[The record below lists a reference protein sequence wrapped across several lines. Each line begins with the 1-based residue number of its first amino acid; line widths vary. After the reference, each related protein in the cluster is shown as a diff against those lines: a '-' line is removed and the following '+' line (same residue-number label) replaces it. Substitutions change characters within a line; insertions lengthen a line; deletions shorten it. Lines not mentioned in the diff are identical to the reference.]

1 VDKASSLLEPE
12 ETVDETAGPPN
23 TSYRAPLRPIESGVF
38 PGARAKVNDDSLVGS
53 LQGAL
58 TAASRGEAGL
68 TSLHRSLRDASRAL
82 TASRHAHQALTEE
95 LREMYRALTEMSA
108 EKAAVERYAALL
120 TQERDAALDA
130 AEEARREA
138 KRDRDFLV
146 REQDRFIQLIVEEHE
161 AEVERLKDE
170 LARGRGESLRAE
182 PRSIDR
188 GVSAFADG
196 SATSYSHGGVT
207 PYTAARLAR
216 VELMRGDNPNEGRS
230 ISGEYRVASDDGMG
244 ELELEGRRS
253 SYPPG
258 PGVIDLDAL
267 AYEVAGNSERPPPI
281 RRMEV
286 EVSDTHLELRPSR
299 VPDISEALTPTIGDD
314 PGPERKD

>member
-12 ETVDETAGPPN
+12 ETVDETTDPPN
-23 TSYRAPLRPIESGVF
+23 ATYMRPPLRPIESGVF

-161 AEVERLKDE
+161 AEVEKLKDE
-170 LARGRGESLRAE
+170 LARGRGEPARASDLR
-182 PRSIDR
+182 
-188 GVSAFADG
+188 G
-196 SATSYSHGGVT
+196 YGGVT

-216 VELMRGDNPNEGRS
+216 VELMRSDTSNDGLTS
-230 ISGEYRVASDDGMG
+230 ASGEYRVSGDRVPGDEAHG
-244 ELELEGRRS
+244 EIEVDTRRS
-253 SYPPG
+253 SYPPA
-258 PGVIDLDAL
+258 PGILDLDSL
-267 AYEVAGNSERPPPI
+267 AYEVTGNSERPPPI

-286 EVSDTHLELRPSR
+286 EVSDAHVELRPSR
-299 VPDISEALTPTIGDD
+299 VPDMGDALTPIGDQT
-314 PGPERKD
+314 GPDRKE

>member
-12 ETVDETAGPPN
+12 ETVDETTDPPH
-23 TSYRAPLRPIESGVF
+23 TSYARAPLRPIESGVF
-38 PGARAKVNDDSLVGS
+38 PGARARVNDDNLVGS

-68 TSLHRSLRDASRAL
+68 TSLQRSLRDASRAL

-182 PRSIDR
+182 ARAA
-188 GVSAFADG
+188 G
-196 SATSYSHGGVT
+196 GGVT

-216 VELMRGDNPNEGRS
+216 VELMRGDTSHERS
-230 ISGEYRVASDDGMG
+230 VSGEYRLASDEGLS
-244 ELELEGRRS
+244 ELDVETRRS
-253 SYPPG
+253 SYPPA
-258 PGVIDLDAL
+258 PGILDLDAV
-267 AYEVAGNSERPPPI
+267 AYEVTGNSERPPPI

-299 VPDISEALTPTIGDD
+299 LPDISEALTPTISDVS
-314 PGPERKD
+314 GPERKD

>member
-1 VDKASSLLEPE
+1 MDKASSLLEPE
-12 ETVDETAGPPN
+12 ETVDDATDPPH
-23 TSYRAPLRPIESGVF
+23 TSYARAPLRPIESGVF

-138 KRDRDFLV
+138 RRDRDFLV

-182 PRSIDR
+182 SRAASQ
-188 GVSAFADG
+188 GA
-196 SATSYSHGGVT
+196 GVT

-216 VELMRGDNPNEGRS
+216 VELLRGDTSSDHPS
-230 ISGEYRVASDDGMG
+230 VSGEYRLSSEEALNELDG
-244 ELELEGRRS
+244 EARRS

-258 PGVIDLDAL
+258 ILDLDAH
-267 AYEVAGNSERPPPI
+267 AYEVDGNSERPPPI

-286 EVSDTHLELRPSR
+286 DVSDSHLELRPSR
-299 VPDISEALTPTIGDD
+299 VPDISEALTPTMLGDD
-314 PGPERKD
+314 PGPERKE

>member
-1 VDKASSLLEPE
+1 VDKASSLLESE
-12 ETVDETAGPPN
+12 ETVDETTDPPN
-23 TSYRAPLRPIESGVF
+23 ASYLRAPLRPIESGVF
-38 PGARAKVNDDSLVGS
+38 PGARAKVNDDNLVGS

-130 AEEARREA
+130 AEDARREA

-161 AEVERLKDE
+161 AEVEKLKDE
-170 LARGRGESLRAE
+170 LARGRGESLRV
-182 PRSIDR
+182 
-188 GVSAFADG
+188 GDG
-196 SATSYSHGGVT
+196 RFGHAGVT
-207 PYTAARLAR
+207 AYTAARLAR
-216 VELMRGDNPNEGRS
+216 VDLMRGDNSNDGS
-230 ISGEYRVASDDGMG
+230 ASVSGEYRVASD
-244 ELELEGRRS
+244 ESHPEGDVEARNAT
-253 SYPPG
+253 YPPA
-258 PGVIDLDAL
+258 PGILDLDSL

-286 EVSDTHLELRPSR
+286 ELSEAHGDLRPSR
-299 VPDISEALTPTIGDD
+299 VPEMMDDAFTPAFGDD
-314 PGPERKD
+314 PGRERKE

>member
-1 VDKASSLLEPE
+1 MDKASSLLEPE
-12 ETVDETAGPPN
+12 EIVDETTDPPN
-23 TSYRAPLRPIESGVF
+23 TTYARAPLRPIESGVF
-38 PGARAKVNDDSLVGS
+38 PGVRAKVNDDSLVGS

-68 TSLHRSLRDASRAL
+68 TSLQRSLRDASRAL

-170 LARGRGESLRAE
+170 LARGRGESLRSE
-182 PRSIDR
+182 PR
-188 GVSAFADG
+188 AA
-196 SATSYSHGGVT
+196 SHGTGVT

-216 VELMRGDNPNEGRS
+216 VELMRGDTSNDGPT
-230 ISGEYRVASDDGMG
+230 ISGEYRLSSDEALA
-244 ELELEGRRS
+244 ELDLEARRS
-253 SYPPG
+253 SYPPA
-258 PGVIDLDAL
+258 PGILDLDSL

-286 EVSDTHLELRPSR
+286 DVSDTHLELRPSR
-299 VPDISEALTPTIGDD
+299 VPDISEALTPTFGED

>member
-12 ETVDETAGPPN
+12 ETVDGTTEPPN
-23 TSYRAPLRPIESGVF
+23 APYLRSPLRPIESGVF

-161 AEVERLKDE
+161 AEVERLRDE
-170 LARGRGESLRAE
+170 LARGRGEPA
-182 PRSIDR
+182 R
-188 GVSAFADG
+188 GADVRTG
-196 SATSYSHGGVT
+196 HGGVT

-216 VELMRGDNPNEGRS
+216 VELMRGDNDGAS
-230 ISGEYRVASDDGMG
+230 ASGEYRVSAGDEPLGDVDVDT
-244 ELELEGRRS
+244 RRS
-253 SYPPG
+253 SYPPA
-258 PGVIDLDAL
+258 PGILDLDSL

-281 RRMEV
+281 RRMEIDV
-286 EVSDTHLELRPSR
+286 TDAEAELRQSQP
-299 VPDISEALTPTIGDD
+299 PEHGNLFATQGE
-314 PGPERKD
+314 PGPERKE

>member
-12 ETVDETAGPPN
+12 ETVEEITDPP
-23 TSYRAPLRPIESGVF
+23 TTGYPRAPLRPIESGVF

-170 LARGRGESLRAE
+170 LARGRGESLRGQVPLAE
-182 PRSIDR
+182 ARS
-188 GVSAFADG
+188 SAA
-196 SATSYSHGGVT
+196 GVT

-216 VELMRGDNPNEGRS
+216 VELMRSDTSHEVRAV
-230 ISGEYRVASDDGMG
+230 SGEYRLASDDGDLD
-244 ELELEGRRS
+244 LEARRS
-253 SYPPG
+253 SYPPAAG
-258 PGVIDLDAL
+258 ILDLDAH

-286 EVSDTHLELRPSR
+286 DVSDTHLELRPSR

-314 PGPERKD
+314 PERKD

>member
-12 ETVDETAGPPN
+12 ETVDETTDPPN
-23 TSYRAPLRPIESGVF
+23 TTYMRPPLRPIESGVF
-38 PGARAKVNDDSLVGS
+38 PGARAKMNDDNLVGS

-68 TSLHRSLRDASRAL
+68 TSLQRSLRDASRAL

-161 AEVERLKDE
+161 AEVEKLKDE
-170 LARGRGESLRAE
+170 LARGRGEPKRTGESRFGHA
-182 PRSIDR
+182 
-188 GVSAFADG
+188 
-196 SATSYSHGGVT
+196 GVT

-216 VELMRGDNPNEGRS
+216 VDLMRGDNSNDAAVLA
-230 ISGEYRVASDDGMG
+230 SGEYRVSSEESPG
-244 ELELEGRRS
+244 ELDTEPRRS
-253 SYPPG
+253 SYPPA
-258 PGVIDLDAL
+258 PMLDLDSL
-267 AYEVAGNSERPPPI
+267 AYEVTGNSERPPPI

-286 EVSDTHLELRPSR
+286 EVTEAHVALRPSR
-299 VPDISEALTPTIGDD
+299 IPDLSDELTPTNGNA
-314 PGPERKD
+314 ERNGSERNE

>member
-1 VDKASSLLEPE
+1 MDKASSLLEPE
-12 ETVDETAGPPN
+12 ETVDEATDPPH
-23 TSYRAPLRPIESGVF
+23 TSYARAPLRPIESGVF
-38 PGARAKVNDDSLVGS
+38 PGARAKVNDDNLVGS

-138 KRDRDFLV
+138 RRDRDFLV

-182 PRSIDR
+182 PR
-188 GVSAFADG
+188 A
-196 SATSYSHGGVT
+196 SHGAGVT

-216 VELMRGDNPNEGRS
+216 VELMRGDTSSDHPS
-230 ISGEYRVASDDGMG
+230 VSGEYRLSSEEGLG
-244 ELELEGRRS
+244 ELDVEARRS

-258 PGVIDLDAL
+258 ILDLDAH
-267 AYEVAGNSERPPPI
+267 AFEVDGNSERPPPI

-286 EVSDTHLELRPSR
+286 DVSDSHLELRPSR
-299 VPDISEALTPTIGDD
+299 VPDISEALTPTMLGDD

>member
-12 ETVDETAGPPN
+12 ETVDESTEPANAPYLR
-23 TSYRAPLRPIESGVF
+23 TPLRPIESGVF
-38 PGARAKVNDDSLVGS
+38 PGVRAKVNDDSLVGS

-170 LARGRGESLRAE
+170 LARGRGETVRSIE
-182 PRSIDR
+182 PR
-188 GVSAFADG
+188 VAQA
-196 SATSYSHGGVT
+196 GVT
-207 PYTAARLAR
+207 PYTATRLAR
-216 VELMRGDNPNEGRS
+216 IELMRDEHEGTS
-230 ISGEYRVASDDGMG
+230 TSGEYRVSSDDA
-244 ELELEGRRS
+244 LSDLDVDTRRS
-253 SYPPG
+253 SYPPA
-258 PGVIDLDAL
+258 PGILDLDTA
-267 AYEVAGNSERPPPI
+267 AYEVTGNSERPPPI
-281 RRMEV
+281 RRMEI
-286 EVSDTHLELRPSR
+286 SDTEIDLRGAHA
-299 VPDISEALTPTIGDD
+299 VEGAAGGE
-314 PGPERKD
+314 PGPERND